1 MCCLRLSC
9 SSSLILY
16 RSLALCLR
24 SNSSVAAFCLW
35 AMACL
40 RLSSTRSMAFRCC
53 ARQNSSILAC
63 LALASAVLTLF
74 WPWDPRSRH
83 LKLCE
88 GAGHGLLFSAVC
100 PQPEEGSS
108 EAALTTETLVQLM
121 FRRCLPRTWAP
132 AGSLAVPVASEADAL
147 RLCRRTLPALKD
159 LPALPAPA

>member
-1 MCCLRLSC
+1 MCCEEK
-9 SSSLILY
+9 
-16 RSLALCLR
+16 
-24 SNSSVAAFCLW
+24 NGQSVIGAPGISAACGSAASPPAPPVGFHVKKEPVDD
-35 AMACL
+35 AGAVQDA
-40 RLSSTRSMAFRCC
+40 S

-132 AGSLAVPVASEADAL
+132 AGSLGVPVASEADAL